1 MLKIESRQF
10 AREHDLFACIQCGKC
25 TGGCPMAIK
34 TRLNPRA
41 LIYRLLIAGNGFDLE
56 GREELWDCTTC
67 STCAS
72 RCPKQ
77 VNPMEMVIALRSQ
90 FVEKGRVHPNVKTA
104 LESTFRYGNPLTM
117 PREDRAAW
125 VGELPVKFYEEGLE
139 YLFFVGCTPSY
150 DPRVQQVA
158 RSLARLLERAGV
170 DYGILGEGE
179 SCCGSEIRRLGEAGL
194 FEMIVEENQELY
206 KSMKVHNMFT
216 TSPHCFNV
224 FKNDYPK
231 NGLQVQH
238 YTQLLAGLLAKDAD
252 ARQGDARTGDAPL
265 SLHAKTDLRPGRLY
279 FNGGVEATVTYHDPC
294 YLGKHNQIFDEPR
307 KVLQSIPGV
316 RLVEMDRSREKSLC
330 CEGGGG
336 RMWLEGTN
344 PGTRLA
350 QMRVKEALETGAEIL
365 ATACPFCLL
374 TLDEAVKHLNAAER
388 IRVMDI
394 AEIAAQAL

>member
-1 MLKIESRQF
+1 MLLIESRQIV
-10 AREHDLFACIQCGKC
+10 REHDLFACIQCGKC

-34 TRLNPRA
+34 TRLNPRI
-41 LIYRLLIAGNGFDLE
+41 LIYRLLVSENGFDLE

-67 STCAS
+67 STCS
-72 RCPKQ
+72 GRCPKQ
-77 VNPMEMVIALRSQ
+77 VNPMEMMVALRSH
-90 FVEKGRVHPNVKTA
+90 FVERGRVHPNVKTA

-117 PREDRAAW
+117 PREERAAW
-125 VGELPVKFYEEGLE
+125 VGDLPVKSYEEGSE
-139 YLFFVGCTPSY
+139 YLYFVGCTPSY

-158 RSLARLLERAGV
+158 RSLARLFARAEV
-170 DYGILGEGE
+170 NFGILGEGE
-179 SCCGSEIRRLGEAGL
+179 SCCGSEVRRLGEAGL
-194 FEMIVEENQELY
+194 FEMIVEENQELF
-206 KSMKVHNMFT
+206 KSVGVNKMVT

-231 NGLQVQH
+231 NGVQVEH
-238 YTQLLAGLLAKDAD
+238 YTQLLSALLGK
-252 ARQGDARTGDAPL
+252 
-265 SLHAKTDLRPGRLY
+265 
-279 FNGGVEATVTYHDPC
+279 NGGGASGHLSFTGGLQAAVTYHDPC

-307 KVLQSIPGV
+307 KVLQSIPGL

-350 QMRVKEALETGAEIL
+350 QMRVKEALDTGAEIL

-374 TLDEAVKHLNAAER
+374 TLEEAVKHLNAEDK

>member
-1 MLKIESRQF
+1 MLLIESRQF
-10 AREHDLFACIQCGKC
+10 AREHELFACIQCGKC

-34 TRLNPRA
+34 TRLNPRS

-125 VGELPVKFYEEGLE
+125 AAGLPVKPYEQGSE
-139 YLFFVGCTPSY
+139 YLYFVGCTPSY

-158 RSLARLLERAGV
+158 KALSRLLERAGV
-170 DYGILGEGE
+170 DFGILGEGE

-194 FEMIVEENQELY
+194 FEMIVEENQELF
-206 KSMKVHNMFT
+206 KSMDIHKMFT

-224 FKNDYPK
+224 FKNEYPK

-238 YTQLLAGLLAKDAD
+238 YTQLLAGLLEKGGTGQLSFTGSVDAM
-252 ARQGDARTGDAPL
+252 
-265 SLHAKTDLRPGRLY
+265 
-279 FNGGVEATVTYHDPC
+279 VTYHDPC

-307 KVLQSIPGV
+307 QVLESIPGLK
-316 RLVEMDRSREKSLC
+316 LVEMDRSREKSLC

-350 QMRVKEALETGAEIL
+350 QMRVKEALDTGAQIL
-365 ATACPFCLL
+365 TTACPFCLL
-374 TLDEAVKHLNAAER
+374 TLDEAVKHLNATDR
-388 IRVMDI
+388 IRVMDV

>member
-1 MLKIESRQF
+1 MLQIESRQF
-10 AREHDLFACIQCGKC
+10 AKEQGLFACIQCGKC

-34 TRLNPRA
+34 TRLNPRS
-41 LIYRLLIAGNGFDLE
+41 LIYQVLIAGNGFNLE

-67 STCAS
+67 ATCYS

-77 VNPMEMVIALRSQ
+77 VNPMEAIIAMRSA

-104 LESTFRYGNPLTM
+104 LESTFRHGNPLTM
-117 PREDRAAW
+117 LRADRAAW
-125 VGELPVKFYEEGLE
+125 AKDLSIKAIAEGAE
-139 YLFFVGCTPSY
+139 YLYYVGCTPSY

-158 RSLARLLERAGV
+158 RSLVSILQRAGV
-170 DYGILGEGE
+170 DFGILGTEE
-179 SCCGSEIRRLGEAGL
+179 NCCASEVRRLGEAGL
-194 FEMIVEENQELY
+194 FEMMVEENTALFKELNLS
-206 KSMKVHNMFT
+206 KMFT
-216 TSPHCFNV
+216 TSPHCFNA

-238 YTQLLAGLLAKDAD
+238 YTQVLAGLIEND
-252 ARQGDARTGDAPL
+252 
-265 SLHAKTDLRPGRLY
+265 SLKFSGEFSRR
-279 FNGGVEATVTYHDPC
+279 VTYHDPC

-307 KVLQSIPGV
+307 TVLRSIPALE
-316 RLVEMDRSREKSLC
+316 LVEMDRSREKSLC

-350 QMRVKEALETGAEIL
+350 QLRVQEALETGAQIL

-374 TLDEAVKHLNAAER
+374 TLDEAVKHQKAEER
-388 IRVMDI
+388 LRVMDI
-394 AEIAAQAL
+394 AEITAQAL